1 MFGISRLVEVEN
13 LRPVVL
19 RNNNMNKNSLL
30 IYGDN

>member
-1 MFGISRLVEVEN
+1 MFGISGLVEVEN
-13 LRPVVL
+13 LGPIIL